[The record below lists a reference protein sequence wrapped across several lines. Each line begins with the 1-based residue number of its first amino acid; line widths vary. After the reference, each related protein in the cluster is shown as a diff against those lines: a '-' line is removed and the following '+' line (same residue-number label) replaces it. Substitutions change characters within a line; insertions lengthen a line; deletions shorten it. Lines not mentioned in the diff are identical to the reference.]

1 MYPSLRDTFERTR
14 AQFPKFVISR
24 QVLRVE
30 EALSV
35 NKSSYD
41 FQLKQ
46 GNSSTDGPLENLLND
61 SDAFVMTHVA
71 IGIKK
76 QDATLSPPWYGNFQ
90 VYNYPPQAT
99 FVGAP
104 AGAAVEWQALLTI
117 WNGKL
122 SFKTG
127 SLERIKPTDTNEY
140 LFAPAG
146 ADQVATVISS
156 RRAFGDQNQGWVEQQ
171 ATLLIDGSQNNV
183 FTLNLGPG
191 NVTAIDGS
199 WTSGGA
205 QTATSRNV
213 LVLSV
218 LGLLIANG
226 AESSKRFFAA
236 WGETAG
242 AGTSL

>member
-1 MYPSLRDTFERTR
+1 MINLRGAFDR
-14 AQFPKFVISR
+14 AKVDFPKFVMSR

-30 EALSV
+30 EPLAN
-35 NKSSYD
+35 NKTTYT

-46 GNSSTDGPLENLLND
+46 GNNSTDGPLENLLND
-61 SDAFVMTHVA
+61 ADAFVMCAVA

-76 QDATLSPPWYGNFQ
+76 QDTTLTPPWYGNFQ

-104 AGAAVEWQALLTI
+104 AGRAVEWQALLTI

-146 ADQVATVISS
+146 ADQAATVISS
-156 RRAFGDQNQGWVEQQ
+156 RRAFGQDNQGWVEQQ
-171 ATLLIDGSQNNV
+171 PLFLLDGSQNNQ
-183 FTLNLGPG
+183 FTLDLGSG
-191 NVTAIDGS
+191 DILAIDGS
-199 WTSGGA
+199 YVAGGG
-205 QTATSRNV
+205 QTATSRNI

-218 LGLLIANG
+218 LGINIANG
-226 AESSKRFFAA
+226 AEAAKRFAQS
-236 WGETAG
+236 WGE
-242 AGTSL
+242 

>member
-1 MYPSLRDTFERTR
+1 MYPSLRATFERTK
-14 AQFPKFVISR
+14 AVFPNFVISR

-30 EALSV
+30 ESLSP
-35 NKSSYD
+35 NKSEYS

-61 SDAFVMTHVA
+61 SDAFVMTHLM

-76 QDATLSPPWYGNFQ
+76 QDTTLTPPWYGNYQ

-104 AGAAVEWQALLTI
+104 ANKAVEWQTLLTI

-122 SFKTG
+122 SFRTG

-140 LFAPAG
+140 LFAPAA
-146 ADQVATVISS
+146 ADQAATVISS
-156 RRAFGDQNQGWVEQQ
+156 RRGLGDNSQGWVEQE
-171 ATLLIDGSQNNV
+171 ATLLLDGSQNNE
-183 FTLNLGPG
+183 FRLQLGSG
-191 NVTAIDGS
+191 DITAIDGS

-205 QTATSRNV
+205 QTATSRNIVV
-213 LVLSV
+213 LMA
-218 LGLLIANG
+218 LGLNIANG
-226 AESSKRFFAA
+226 AESAKRFAQS
-236 WGETAG
+236 WGEI
-242 AGTSL
+242 S